1 MRLFRC
7 RNCEQTVFFENN
19 LCGNCGYV
27 LGYLA
32 PSQEMVTLT
41 ADGDRYLRLNSD
53 EGYRYCD
60 NAAHQACN
68 WLIPEESEDR
78 FCTACRHNKLI
89 PDISIPENLEQWQR
103 MEIAKHRLFYTLIAL
118 DLPLRD
124 YNEDQDHGLA
134 FEFLP
139 DPPTPGVRTLT
150 GHDEGLITI
159 NLDEADDAI
168 REKFRLD
175 MGEPYRTLLGH
186 FRHEVGHYFWDVLLR
201 DGGDLDGFRA
211 VFGDETR
218 DYNEALQ
225 AHYQNGPP
233 PDWALNYISAYAAS
247 HPWEDFAESWAHY
260 LHIIDTLETASAFGL
275 RIHPRADKRGLLQAE
290 IDFQPH
296 KDVDF
301 EQIMSAWLPLT
312 VALNSLNRSM
322 GMNDLYPFT
331 LAPAVI
337 EKLGYIHRLV
347 HHRAE
352 RPREIEDAQDVAP
365 PPPPMPEAP
374 DLNQSV
380 T

>member
-19 LCGNCGYV
+19 LCGNCGHA

-41 ADGDRYLRLNSD
+41 LDGDRFFRLESQD
-53 EGYRYCD
+53 SYRYCD

-68 WLIPEESEDR
+68 WLIPEGAEDH

-89 PDISIPENLEQWQR
+89 PDITIPENLDQWQL
-103 MEIAKHRLFYTLIAL
+103 MEAAKHRLFYTLIAL
-118 DLPLRD
+118 GLPLRN
-124 YNEDQDHGLA
+124 YVEDPEHGLA
-134 FEFLP
+134 FEFKP
-139 DPPTPGVRTLT
+139 DPPAPGVRTLT

-168 REKFRLD
+168 REKFRHE

-201 DGGDLDGFRA
+201 DGGDLEGFRA
-211 VFGDETR
+211 VFGDETS
-218 DYNEALQ
+218 DYTEALQ

-233 PDWALNYISAYAAS
+233 PDWAQNYISAYAAS

-275 RIHPRADKRGLLQAE
+275 RIHPEGGKHRLLRAE

-301 EQIMSAWLPLT
+301 DRIISSWLPLT
-312 VALNSLNRSM
+312 VALNALNRSM
-322 GMNDLYPFT
+322 GLNDLYPFT

-347 HHRAE
+347 HHPRKAE
-352 RPREIEDAQDVAP
+352 QPRQEAEAAAQQAV
-365 PPPPMPEAP
+365 
-374 DLNQSV
+374 
-380 T
+380 